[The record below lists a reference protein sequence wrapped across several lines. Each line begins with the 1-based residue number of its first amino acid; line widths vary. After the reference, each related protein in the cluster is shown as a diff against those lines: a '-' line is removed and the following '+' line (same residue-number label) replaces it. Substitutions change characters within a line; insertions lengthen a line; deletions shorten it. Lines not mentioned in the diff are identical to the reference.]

1 MVAAGVPHG
10 STSKRMNH
18 YWLLYPVTGC
28 RAHDAHVDIAFLR
41 LDDAVSDLLISL
53 GTDTSVFRPDTVKEL
68 VVTGGARL
76 FPSVVL
82 RYFDFIVI
90 GSGSLRDSI
99 AAGLQSSCNAIFQRK
114 TVSTS

>member
-28 RAHDAHVDIAFLR
+28 RANDAHVDIAFLGICRVR

-68 VVTGGARL
+68 VVTGGAGCFHR
-76 FPSVVL
+76 FF
-82 RYFDFIVI
+82 RYPVFIAV
-90 GSGSLRDSI
+90 
-99 AAGLQSSCNAIFQRK
+99 
-114 TVSTS
+114 